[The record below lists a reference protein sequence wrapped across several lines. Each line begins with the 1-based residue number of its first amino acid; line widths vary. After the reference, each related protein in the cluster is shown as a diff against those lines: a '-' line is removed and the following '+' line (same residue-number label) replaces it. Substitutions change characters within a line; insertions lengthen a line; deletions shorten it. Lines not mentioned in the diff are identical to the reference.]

1 MFLNNLDISWG
12 RKMILNIRIDHNT
25 ADICTMEKSTFQM
38 DGIFEKIRD
47 EYHVHEYLQMK
58 TCNRAEL
65 YLVLN
70 NCYVDSIDFGDFV
83 VETDDDA
90 LNHLLR
96 LSCGLESM
104 IIGEDQILG
113 QIKDARKKHIKE
125 GYAGDLLNTVFTK
138 AIHVG
143 QVVRKKT
150 NINKGSISIGS
161 AAVELAE
168 SVHGDLK
175 CKKVLVIGAGKMG
188 TLVAKALV
196 QKHLKAIVVANRTH
210 DRAVDLAKE
219 LGGYA
224 IHFDMLNDAMSDA
237 DVIISATGAPHPILT
252 YQKVKSAV
260 SPEKLEKLVMVDI
273 ANPRDVEEDVKKLGV
288 KLFNIDD
295 LRGIADKNRKLR
307 ESEANDAEKIIEEEL
322 LLLKKSLK
330 RLEVESLISDIRRNA
345 EKIRIHETEK
355 ALRMLGNMGGKEK
368 IVEDLTQVVVDKI
381 FSDIIRNIKNAAEND
396 DKELI
401 ENAKNIFRAVEKS
414 KKHDLQNQR
423 LCAIETKSFDA

>member
-1 MFLNNLDISWG
+1 
-12 RKMILNIRIDHNT
+12 MILNIRIDHNT
-25 ADICTMEKSTFQM
+25 ADICTMEKSTLQM
-38 DGIFEKIRD
+38 DGIFEKIKE
-47 EYHVHEYLQMK
+47 EYDVQEYLQMK

-70 NCYVDSIDFGDFV
+70 DCYIDNIDFLDFI
-83 VETDDDA
+83 VETDHDA

-113 QIKDARKKHIKE
+113 QIKDARKNHLKE
-125 GYAGDLLNTVFTK
+125 GNVGELLDTIFTK
-138 AIHVG
+138 TIHVG

-224 IHFDMLNDAMSDA
+224 IHFDKLNEAMSDA

-252 YQKVKSAV
+252 CEKIKDAV
-260 SPEKLEKLVMVDI
+260 SPEKLEKLVIVDI

-307 ESEANDAEKIIEEEL
+307 ESEAKDAEEIIEEEL

-345 EKIRIHETEK
+345 ENIRSHETEK
-355 ALRMLGNMGGKEK
+355 AFRMLGDMNGKEK

-381 FSDIIRNIKNAAEND
+381 FCDIIKNIKNAAEND

-401 ENAKNIFRAVEKS
+401 ESAKNIFKSPEKP
-414 KKHDLQNQR
+414 KKHDLSSQS
-423 LCAIETKSFDA
+423 LCAVRTKDDT

>member
-1 MFLNNLDISWG
+1 
-12 RKMILNIRIDHNT
+12 
-25 ADICTMEKSTFQM
+25 MEKSTSQM
-38 DGIFEKIRD
+38 GEIFEKIRD
-47 EYHVHEYLQMK
+47 EYRVHEYIQMK

-70 NCYVDSIDFGDFV
+70 DCYIDNIDFCDFV
-83 VETDDDA
+83 VETDENA

-113 QIKDARKKHIKE
+113 QIKDARKKHLKE

-150 NINKGSISIGS
+150 NINNGSISIGS

-224 IHFDMLNDAMSDA
+224 IHFDRLDEAMSDA

-252 YQKVKSAV
+252 CEKIKSAV
-260 SPEKLEKLVMVDI
+260 SQEKLEKLVIVDI

-307 ESEANDAEKIIEEEL
+307 ESEAKDAEKIIEEEL

-330 RLEVESLISDIRRNA
+330 RLEVESIISDIRRNA
-345 EKIRIHETEK
+345 EKIRSHESEK
-355 ALRMLGNMGGKEK
+355 AFRMLGDINGKEK
-368 IVEDLTQVVVDKI
+368 IVEDLTHVIVDKI
-381 FSDIIRNIKNAAEND
+381 FSDITRNIKNAAEND

-401 ENAKNIFRAVEKS
+401 ESAKSIFKTWENS
-414 KKHDLQNQR
+414 KKQDLQNR
-423 LCAIETKSFDA
+423 SLCTIKTKNDA